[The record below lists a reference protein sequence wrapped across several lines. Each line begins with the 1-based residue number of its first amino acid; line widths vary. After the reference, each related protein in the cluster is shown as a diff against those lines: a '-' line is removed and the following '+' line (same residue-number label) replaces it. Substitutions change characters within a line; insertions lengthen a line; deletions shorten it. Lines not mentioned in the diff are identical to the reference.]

1 MVGGVCVSAVEL
13 SDFEQVRS
21 LVEAEFEVEEGFVE
35 YGVPTFFVRL
45 KQDSK
50 QGFLRLFKRLASA
63 GFVPAL
69 KRRDGRVVLQVV
81 RRPPLAPS
89 RWVVNVVLFLVT
101 VGTVMVTGYVLSLD
115 WVGKGWMSDPL
126 VGAGMFTAALMA
138 VLGVH
143 ETGHKLAAYRHGV
156 EASFPYFI
164 PGPPAPFGIGTFG
177 AVIQQRSLAPNK
189 DALFDLGMSGP
200 VAGFLVAM
208 AVTVVGSRL
217 SLLIPWEAV
226 PPEAQFLQIP
236 MLFELIVRMFPPRGA
251 GEVIWLHPV
260 AFAGW
265 VGMLVTM
272 LNLVPAGML
281 DGGHATRGLLGRNAR
296 TVLSFAAI
304 LVLIFLGHYLMAM
317 VAFFLSLQR
326 HPGPLDDVSKL
337 TTSRKLA
344 TVGLVLIFVLC
355 AVPI

>member
-1 MVGGVCVSAVEL
+1 MSAVEL
-13 SDFEQVRS
+13 ADFEQIRG
-21 LVEAEFEVEEGFVE
+21 LVEAEFEVEEVFVE
-35 YGVPTFFVRL
+35 YGVPTFFVKLREG
-45 KQDSK
+45 SK
-50 QGFLRLFKRLASA
+50 QGFLRLFKRLGPA
-63 GFVPAL
+63 GFVPVL
-69 KRRDGRVVLQVV
+69 KKREGRVVLQVV

-101 VGTVMVTGYVLSLD
+101 VGTVMVTGYTLSAE
-115 WVGKGWMSDPL
+115 WVGKGLMSDPWA
-126 VGAGMFTAALMA
+126 GAGMFTAALMA

-143 ETGHKLAAYRHGV
+143 EMGHKLAAYRHGV

-164 PGPPAPFGIGTFG
+164 PGPPAQFGGIGTFG

-200 VAGFLVAM
+200 VAGFLVAIV
-208 AVTVVGSRL
+208 VTVVGARL
-217 SLLIPWEAV
+217 SLLIPLREV
-226 PPEAQFLQIP
+226 PAGATFLEMP
-236 MLFELIVRMFPPRGA
+236 MLFELIVRMFPPIGV

-304 LVLIFLGHYLMAM
+304 LALVFLGHYLMAI
-317 VAFFLSLQR
+317 VALFLSLQR

-344 TVGLVLIFVLC
+344 TVLLVLIFVLC
-355 AVPI
+355 AAPI

>member
-1 MVGGVCVSAVEL
+1 MFAGEL
-13 SDFEQVRS
+13 ADFEQVRG

-45 KQDSK
+45 RQDSK
-50 QGFLRLFKRLASA
+50 QGFLRLFERLGSA
-63 GFVPAL
+63 GFVPVL
-69 KRRDGRVVLQVV
+69 KRREGRVVLQVV

-89 RWVVNVVLFLVT
+89 RWIMNVVLFLVT
-101 VGTVMVTGYVLSLD
+101 VGTVTVTGYMLSVE
-115 WVGKGWMSDPL
+115 WVGKGLMSNPL

-143 ETGHKLAAYRHGV
+143 EMGHKLAAYKHRV
-156 EASFPYFI
+156 EASFPFFI

-200 VAGFLVAM
+200 VAGFLVAVL
-208 AVTVVGSRL
+208 VTVVGVRL
-217 SLLIPWEAV
+217 SLLIPLSAV
-226 PPEAQFLQIP
+226 PPGAEFLEMP
-236 MLFELIVRMFPPRGA
+236 MLFELIVTMFPPKGA

-296 TVLSFAAI
+296 TALSFAGI
-304 LVLIFLGHYLMAM
+304 LVLIILGHYLMAM
-317 VAFFLSLQR
+317 VVFFLSLQR

-344 TVGLVLIFVLC
+344 TVFLVLIFVLC
-355 AVPI
+355 AAPI